1 MYFGGGGMREQNALA
16 KSLLGNSTGVREAV
30 PAQGPEAEAGGSC
43 RTSTPLLPST
53 SYQGCKH
60 WLPAEKSI
68 NKVISPSK
76 TSKLPYSAGL
86 GQHLRTIYHSV
97 ARKAL

>member
-30 PAQGPEAEAGGSC
+30 PAQGLEAEAGGSC

-53 SYQGCKH
+53 SYQGWKH

-97 ARKAL
+97 A